1 MQQYA
6 TLNEEHLFQASS
18 ARDKESVV
26 NLSLKRMK
34 RAVTRPI

>member
-6 TLNEEHLFQASS
+6 TLNEEHLFQAPS
-18 ARDKESVV
+18 APDKESIE